1 MKTIW
6 NEKRCKSGLNRS
18 DVAKMLGVSYE
29 RYILIEKGLVKMP
42 SNLIDKF
49 NAIINKGK
57 NENKLNKLE
66 NNKKINDYIDWLLS
80 NDSDGNSNL
89 SNKMSE
95 FNISTQ
101 KELGVLLGYA
111 DGTYLSLLKK
121 DKDNVSYDLKNRLYD
136 FFNDELNIQPKKE
149 VQVTKTLEKLK
160 NVDGKITPEY
170 VLNYC
175 AENNMSL
182 ARLERLARLGRT
194 TLQVGVKN
202 NSKFSPKTIGKLNAY
217 FKKLDDNKEELNDN
231 KEEELVFPELP
242 NINAVDNNKDKDV
255 SKEILINTLDNVK
268 SKWQKRY
275 EENISKQ
282 FALGMEIGKLQE
294 QLELKQKEYDKLKEE
309 EKVYSEILEDL
320 EGEE

>member
-6 NEKRCKSGLNRS
+6 NEKRCKAGLNRS
-18 DVAKMLGVSYE
+18 DIAKMLGISYE

-66 NNKKINDYIDWLLS
+66 NDKKINDYIDWLLS
-80 NDSDGNSNL
+80 NDSNGNSNL

-121 DKDNVSYDLKNRLYD
+121 DKGFVSYDLKNRLYD

-149 VQVTKTLEKLK
+149 IQVTKTLEKLK
-160 NVDGKITPEY
+160 NVDGEITPEY
-170 VLNYC
+170 ILRFC
-175 AENNMSL
+175 KDNNMPL
-182 ARLERLARLGRT
+182 ARLEKLAGLGRT

-202 NSKFSPKTIGKLNAY
+202 NSKFSPKTIRKLNAY
-217 FKKLDDNKEELNDN
+217 FKKLDDNKEEELNDN
-231 KEEELVFPELP
+231 KEELVFPELP
-242 NINAVDNNKDKDV
+242 NINVVDNNKDKDV

-268 SKWQKRY
+268 SKWQQRY
-275 EENISKQ
+275 AENISKQ
-282 FALGMEIGKLQE
+282 FALGMEIGRLQE

>member
-66 NNKKINDYIDWLLS
+66 NDKKVNDYIDWLLS
-80 NDSDGNSNL
+80 NDSNGNNNL

-101 KELGVLLGYA
+101 KELGILLGYA
-111 DGTYLSLLKK
+111 DGTCISQLKQN
-121 DKDNVSYDLKNRLYD
+121 KDNVTYDFKNRIYD

-149 VQVTKTLEKLK
+149 VQVIKTKNIYCE
-160 NVDGKITPEY
+160 ITPEY

-175 AENNMSL
+175 KENNMALSC
-182 ARLERLARLGRT
+182 LERLAGLGRT

-202 NSKFSPKTIGKLNAY
+202 NSRFSPKTIRKLNAY
-217 FKKLDDNKEELNDN
+217 FRKLDDNKEEELDDN

-242 NINAVDNNKDKDV
+242 NTNVIDNNKDEDV

-268 SKWQKRY
+268 TKWQKRY

-282 FALGMEIGKLQE
+282 FALGVEMGNLQE
-294 QLELKQKEYDKLKEE
+294 QLELKQKEYDRLKEE

>member
-1 MKTIW
+1 
-6 NEKRCKSGLNRS
+6 
-18 DVAKMLGVSYE
+18 
-29 RYILIEKGLVKMP
+29 
-42 SNLIDKF
+42 
-49 NAIINKGK
+49 
-57 NENKLNKLE
+57 
-66 NNKKINDYIDWLLS
+66 
-80 NDSDGNSNL
+80 
-89 SNKMSE
+89 MSE

-111 DGTYLSLLKK
+111 DGTCISQLKQN
-121 DKDNVSYDLKNRLYD
+121 KDNVAYDFKNRIYD

-149 VQVTKTLEKLK
+149 VQVIKTKKPK
-160 NVDGKITPEY
+160 CVDDKITPEY

-175 AENNMSL
+175 KENNMALS
-182 ARLERLARLGRT
+182 RLERLAGLGRT

-202 NSKFSPKTIGKLNAY
+202 NSRFSPKTMRKLNAY
-217 FKKLDDNKEELNDN
+217 FRKLDDNKEEELNDN

-242 NINAVDNNKDKDV
+242 NTNVIDNNKDEDV

-268 SKWQKRY
+268 TKWQKRY

-282 FALGMEIGKLQE
+282 FALGVEMGNLQE
-294 QLELKQKEYDKLKEE
+294 QLELKQKEYDRLKEE

>member
-66 NNKKINDYIDWLLS
+66 NDKKVNDYIDWLLS
-80 NDSDGNSNL
+80 NDSNGNSNL

-111 DGTYLSLLKK
+111 DGTCISQLKQN
-121 DKDNVSYDLKNRLYD
+121 KDNAAYDFKNRIYD

-149 VQVTKTLEKLK
+149 VQVIKTKNIYYE
-160 NVDGKITPEY
+160 ITPEY

-175 AENNMSL
+175 KENNMALS
-182 ARLERLARLGRT
+182 RLERLAGLGRT

-202 NSKFSPKTIGKLNAY
+202 NSRFSPKTMRKLNAY
-217 FKKLDDNKEELNDN
+217 FRKLDDNKEEELNDN

-242 NINAVDNNKDKDV
+242 NTNVIDNNKDEDV

-268 SKWQKRY
+268 TKWQKRY

-282 FALGMEIGKLQE
+282 FALGVEMGNLQE
-294 QLELKQKEYDKLKEE
+294 QLELKQKEYDRLKEE

>member
-66 NNKKINDYIDWLLS
+66 NDKKVNDYIDWLLS
-80 NDSDGNSNL
+80 NDLNDNSNL

-101 KELGVLLGYA
+101 KELGILLGYA
-111 DGTYLSLLKK
+111 DGTCISQLKQN
-121 DKDNVSYDLKNRLYD
+121 KDNVAYDFKNRIYD

-149 VQVTKTLEKLK
+149 VQVIKTKKPK
-160 NVDGKITPEY
+160 CVDDEITPAY

-175 AENNMSL
+175 KENNMPL
-182 ARLERLARLGRT
+182 AHLERLAGIGRT

-202 NSKFSPKTIGKLNAY
+202 NSKFFPKTL
-217 FKKLDDNKEELNDN
+217 KKLKDYFNSLDDDKEN
-231 KEEELVFPELP
+231 ELVFPELP
-242 NINAVDNNKDKDV
+242 NINTIDNNKDEDV

-268 SKWQKRY
+268 TKWQKRY

-282 FALGMEIGKLQE
+282 FALGMEIGNLQE
-294 QLELKQKEYDKLKEE
+294 QLELKQKEYDRLKEE

>member
-66 NNKKINDYIDWLLS
+66 NDKKVNDYIDWLLS
-80 NDSDGNSNL
+80 NDSNGNSNL

-111 DGTYLSLLKK
+111 DGTCISQLKQN
-121 DKDNVSYDLKNRLYD
+121 KDNVAYDFKNRIYD

-149 VQVTKTLEKLK
+149 VQVIKTKKPK
-160 NVDGKITPEY
+160 NIDDEITPEY

-175 AENNMSL
+175 KENNMALS
-182 ARLERLARLGRT
+182 RLERLAGLGRT
-194 TLQVGVKN
+194 TLQVGIKN
-202 NSKFSPKTIGKLNAY
+202 NSRFSPKTIRKLNAY
-217 FKKLDDNKEELNDN
+217 FRKLDDNKEEELDDN

-242 NINAVDNNKDKDV
+242 NINVIDNNKDKDV

-268 SKWQKRY
+268 TKWQKRY

-282 FALGMEIGKLQE
+282 FALGVEMGNLQE
-294 QLELKQKEYDKLKEE
+294 QLELKQKEYDRLKEE

>member
-18 DVAKMLGVSYE
+18 DVAKKLGVSYE

-66 NNKKINDYIDWLLS
+66 NDKKVNDYIDWLLS
-80 NDSDGNSNL
+80 NDSNGNSNL

-111 DGTYLSLLKK
+111 DGTCISQLKQN
-121 DKDNVSYDLKNRLYD
+121 KDNVAYDFKNRIYD

-149 VQVTKTLEKLK
+149 IQVIKTKKPK
-160 NVDGKITPEY
+160 RVDDKITPEY

-175 AENNMSL
+175 KENNMALS
-182 ARLERLARLGRT
+182 RLERLAGLGRT

-202 NSKFSPKTIGKLNAY
+202 NSRFSPKTIRKLNAY
-217 FKKLDDNKEELNDN
+217 FRKLDDNKEEELDDN

-242 NINAVDNNKDKDV
+242 NINVIDNNKDKDV

-268 SKWQKRY
+268 TKWQKRY

-282 FALGMEIGKLQE
+282 FALGVEMGNLQE
-294 QLELKQKEYDKLKEE
+294 QLELKQKEYDRLKEE

>member
-66 NNKKINDYIDWLLS
+66 NDKKVNDYIDWLLS
-80 NDSDGNSNL
+80 KDLNGNSNL

-111 DGTYLSLLKK
+111 DGTCISQLKQN
-121 DKDNVSYDLKNRLYD
+121 KDNVAYDFKNRIYD
-136 FFNDELNIQPKKE
+136 FFKDELNI
-149 VQVTKTLEKLK
+149 
-160 NVDGKITPEY
+160 
-170 VLNYC
+170 
-175 AENNMSL
+175 
-182 ARLERLARLGRT
+182 
-194 TLQVGVKN
+194 
-202 NSKFSPKTIGKLNAY
+202 
-217 FKKLDDNKEELNDN
+217 
-231 KEEELVFPELP
+231 
-242 NINAVDNNKDKDV
+242 
-255 SKEILINTLDNVK
+255 
-268 SKWQKRY
+268 
-275 EENISKQ
+275 
-282 FALGMEIGKLQE
+282 
-294 QLELKQKEYDKLKEE
+294 
-309 EKVYSEILEDL
+309 
-320 EGEE
+320 

>member
-66 NNKKINDYIDWLLS
+66 NDKKVNDYIDWLLS
-80 NDSDGNSNL
+80 NDSNGNSNL

-101 KELGVLLGYA
+101 RELGILLGYA
-111 DGTYLSLLKK
+111 DGTCISQLKQN
-121 DKDNVSYDLKNRLYD
+121 KDNVAYDFKNRIYD

-149 VQVTKTLEKLK
+149 VQVIKTKKPK
-160 NVDGKITPEY
+160 HVDGEITPEY

-175 AENNMSL
+175 KENDMPLS
-182 ARLERLARLGRT
+182 RLERLAGLGRT

-202 NSKFSPKTIGKLNAY
+202 NSRFSPKTMRKLNAY
-217 FKKLDDNKEELNDN
+217 FRKLDDNKEDELDDN

-242 NINAVDNNKDKDV
+242 NTNVIDNNKDKDV

-268 SKWQKRY
+268 TKWQKRY

-282 FALGMEIGKLQE
+282 FALGVEMGNLQE
-294 QLELKQKEYDKLKEE
+294 QLELKQKEYDRLKEE

>member
-49 NAIINKGK
+49 NAIISTGK

-66 NNKKINDYIDWLLS
+66 NDKKVNDYIDWLLS
-80 NDSDGNSNL
+80 NDSNGNSNL

-101 KELGVLLGYA
+101 KELGILLGYA
-111 DGTYLSLLKK
+111 DGTCISQLKQN
-121 DKDNVSYDLKNRLYD
+121 KDNVAYDFKNRIYD

-149 VQVTKTLEKLK
+149 IQLIKTKNIYYE
-160 NVDGKITPEY
+160 ITPEY

-175 AENNMSL
+175 KENNMTLS
-182 ARLERLARLGRT
+182 RLERLAGLGRT

-202 NSKFSPKTIGKLNAY
+202 NSRFSPKTIRKLNAY
-217 FKKLDDNKEELNDN
+217 FRKLDDNKEEELDDN

-242 NINAVDNNKDKDV
+242 NINVIDNNKDKDV

-268 SKWQKRY
+268 TKWQKRY

-282 FALGMEIGKLQE
+282 FALGVEMGNLQE
-294 QLELKQKEYDKLKEE
+294 QLELKQKEYDRLKEE

>member
-66 NNKKINDYIDWLLS
+66 NDKKVNDYIDWLLS
-80 NDSDGNSNL
+80 NDLNGNSNL
-89 SNKMSE
+89 SNKMNE

-101 KELGVLLGYA
+101 KELGVSLGYA
-111 DGTYLSLLKK
+111 NGTCISRLKQN
-121 DKDNVSYDLKNRLYD
+121 KDNVAYDFKNRIYD

-149 VQVTKTLEKLK
+149 VDE
-160 NVDGKITPEY
+160 ITPEY

-175 AENNMSL
+175 KENNMPL
-182 ARLERLARLGRT
+182 ARLGRLAGIGRT

-202 NSKFSPKTIGKLNAY
+202 NTKFLPKTL
-217 FKKLDDNKEELNDN
+217 KKLKDYFNSLDDDKEN
-231 KEEELVFPELP
+231 ELVFPELP
-242 NINAVDNNKDKDV
+242 NTNVIDNNKDKDV

-268 SKWQKRY
+268 TKWQKKY

-282 FALGMEIGKLQE
+282 FALGIEIGNLQE

>member
-6 NEKRCKSGLNRS
+6 NEKRCKTGLNRS
-18 DVAKMLGVSYE
+18 DIAKMLGISYE
-29 RYILIEKGLVKMP
+29 RYTLIEKGLVKMP

-66 NNKKINDYIDWLLS
+66 NDKKINDYIDWLLS
-80 NDSDGNSNL
+80 NDSNGNNNL

-95 FNISTQ
+95 FNITTQ
-101 KELGVLLGYA
+101 SELGKLLGYA
-111 DGTYLSLLKK
+111 DGTYLSALKK
-121 DKDNVSYDLKNRLYD
+121 DKDKVSYDLKNRLYD

-149 VQVTKTLEKLK
+149 VQVTKTKK
-160 NVDGKITPEY
+160 VTKIDGEITPEY

-175 AENNMSL
+175 KDNNMSL
-182 ARLERLARLGRT
+182 ASLERLAGIGRT

-202 NSKFSPKTIGKLNAY
+202 NSKFFPKTLEKLNDY
-217 FKKLDDNKEELNDN
+217 FNKLDNTKED
-231 KEEELVFPELP
+231 ELVFPELP
-242 NINAVDNNKDKDV
+242 NTNVISNDKDEDI

-282 FALGMEIGKLQE
+282 FALGLEIGNLQE